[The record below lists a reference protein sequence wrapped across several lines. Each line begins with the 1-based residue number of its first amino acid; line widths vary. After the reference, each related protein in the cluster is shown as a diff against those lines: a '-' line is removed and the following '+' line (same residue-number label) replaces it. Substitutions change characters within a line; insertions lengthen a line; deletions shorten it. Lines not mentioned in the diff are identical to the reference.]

1 MFETEN
7 EVGGG
12 GEAVALTSR
21 METSCLRTRNFN
33 KTPGKASV
41 TSLVTSTSNLSI
53 RYKSRRSGLLAD
65 RPDDVSMTRYDLS
78 LPCER
83 SCRRRLL
90 LLLRG
95 EPSHRL
101 VDKMSDNLKRR
112 KKGILTE

>member
-1 MFETEN
+1 MVRKRILKLN
-7 EVGGG
+7 RVRNRKRSGG

-65 RPDDVSMTRYDLS
+65 RPDDVSMTRYDLES
-78 LPCER
+78 T
-83 SCRRRLL
+83 
-90 LLLRG
+90 
-95 EPSHRL
+95 
-101 VDKMSDNLKRR
+101 MR
-112 KKGILTE
+112 KELSSSSSSSSSR